1 MKLSRVERHII
12 IKSEILE
19 ELTHKSKNLY
29 NYANYLIRK
38 YFFETGKLLKE
49 FELTTQLAKDNQ
61 IDYRDMP
68 SAQSAQQTIKLLFKN
83 WKSFFKAIR
92 DYKKNPSKYKGRPK
106 LPKYKDKK
114 GHNIVVFTNQNCKIK
129 TDEKGENYV
138 YFPKKSNLNP
148 IKTKIEGN
156 LKQVRIIPEATCFI
170 VEIVYEKEF
179 NKVIEANDNILS
191 IDLGLNNLL
200 TTFNNIGEKPF
211 IVRGKIVKSINQYYN
226 KRKAK
231 LMSFIGDK
239 GTSNRIKKLTLKRNN
254 KINDYLHKTSRT
266 IIDYCLLNNISKII
280 IGNNKNWK
288 QNINIGKKNNQ
299 NFVSIPFEKLIS
311 QIEYKAEEVGIEV
324 LRTEESYTSKIDHL
338 VKEELKK
345 QENYLGKR
353 VKRGLFKSSSGIV
366 INADVNG
373 AMGIFRKVVPDLF
386 DQWLDTVGNRG
397 FASNPVVIKL
407 DYKGNFNNV

>member
-12 IKSEILE
+12 VKSEILE
-19 ELTHKSKNLY
+19 ELTYKSKNLY
-29 NYANYLIRK
+29 NYANYLIRQH
-38 YFFETGKLLKE
+38 FFETGKLLRE

-61 IDYRDMP
+61 VDYRDMP
-68 SAQSAQQTIKLLFKN
+68 TAQSAQQTIKLLFKN
-83 WKSFFKAIR
+83 WKSFFKAIK

-129 TDEKGENYV
+129 TIKGENYV
-138 YFPKKSNLNP
+138 YFPKKTGLEP

-156 LKQVRIIPEATCFI
+156 LKQVRIIPQATCFI

-179 NKVIEANDNILS
+179 KNVIEANDRVLS
-191 IDLGLNNLL
+191 IDLGLNNLV

-211 IVRGKIVKSINQYYN
+211 IVKGKISKSINQYYN
-226 KRKAK
+226 KKKAK

-266 IIDYCLLNNISKII
+266 IIDYCLLNDISKIV
-280 IGNNKNWK
+280 IGNNKDWK
-288 QNINIGKKNNQ
+288 QNINMGKKNNQ

-311 QIEYKAEEVGIEV
+311 QIEYKAEEVRIKV
-324 LRTEESYTSKIDHL
+324 ITTEESYTSKCS
-338 VKEELKK
+338 
-345 QENYLGKR
+345 YLNNE
-353 VKRGLFKSSSGIV
+353 IV
-366 INADVNG
+366 E
-373 AMGIFRKVVPDLF
+373 K
-386 DQWLDTVGNRG
+386 
-397 FASNPVVIKL
+397 
-407 DYKGNFNNV
+407 

>member
-19 ELTHKSKNLY
+19 DLTHKSKNLY
-29 NYANYLIRK
+29 NYANYLIRQ

-49 FELTTQLAKDNQ
+49 FELTTQLAKENQ
-61 IDYRDMP
+61 VDYRDMP

-83 WKSFFKAIR
+83 WKSFFKAIK
-92 DYKKNPSKYKGRPK
+92 DYKKNPSKYKGQPK

-138 YFPKKSNLNP
+138 YFPKKTGLEP

-156 LKQVRIIPEATCFI
+156 LKQVRIIPQATCFI

-179 NKVIEANDNILS
+179 NNTIEANDRVLS
-191 IDLGLNNLL
+191 IDLGLNNLV
-200 TTFNNIGEKPF
+200 TTNNIGEKPF
-211 IVRGKIVKSINQYYN
+211 IVKGKIIKSINQYYN
-226 KRKAK
+226 KKKAK

-239 GTSNRIKKLTLKRNN
+239 GTSSRIKKLTLKRNN
-254 KINDYLHKTSRT
+254 KIDDYLHKTSRT
-266 IIDYCLLNNISKII
+266 IIDYCLFNDISKIV
-280 IGNNKNWK
+280 IGNNKDWK

-299 NFVSIPFEKLIS
+299 NFVSIPFEKLIT
-311 QIEYKAEEVGIEV
+311 QIEYKAKEVGIEV
-324 LRTEESYTSKIDHL
+324 IKTEESYTSKIDHL
-338 VKEELKK
+338 AKEELKK

-353 VKRGLFKSSSGIV
+353 VKRGLFKSSTGRF

-373 AMGIFRKVVPDLF
+373 AMGIFRKVAPDLF
-386 DQWLDTVGNRG
+386 NQWLDTLGSRG
-397 FASNPVVIKL
+397 FASNPLVIKL